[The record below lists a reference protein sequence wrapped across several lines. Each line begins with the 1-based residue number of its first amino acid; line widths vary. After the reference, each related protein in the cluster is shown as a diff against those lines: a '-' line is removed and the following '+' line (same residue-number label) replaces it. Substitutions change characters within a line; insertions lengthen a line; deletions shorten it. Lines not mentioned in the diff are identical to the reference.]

1 MGWFSNLWDSI
12 KSTASDVYG
21 GIKKGLGAVYDVVK
35 APVDYIAKG
44 VDTASKIPGLGSFLA
59 PVKAVTGLAKD
70 ALDQGKAIGDAVKA
84 IGLKMGGVVPKRT
97 FQKAE

>member
-1 MGWFSNLWDSI
+1 
-12 KSTASDVYG
+12 
-21 GIKKGLGAVYDVVK
+21 
-35 APVDYIAKG
+35 
-44 VDTASKIPGLGSFLA
+44 
-59 PVKAVTGLAKD
+59 LAKD